1 LGFEQA
7 KWFAIVLNFAI
18 NLVQISLL
26 STKAL
31 CLGLDLL
38 LPLTMIGIVMDIPTD
53 PKKLFMGLYAR
64 VDSLTFRAVDV
75 DDDDSSTS
83 SDQSTNLLVA
93 HKLLVYN

>member
-1 LGFEQA
+1 
-7 KWFAIVLNFAI
+7 
-18 NLVQISLL
+18 
-26 STKAL
+26 
-31 CLGLDLL
+31 
-38 LPLTMIGIVMDIPTD
+38 MIGIVMDIPTD